1 MRVREPLSR
10 KMWRQLANAF
20 CFSMTMLV
28 LGAMLAPPVHARPV
42 TRDEGL
48 RKMYGQLVIK
58 GFFGRSPRDKSV
70 LQVRDAL
77 EKSLIGGVIFFHKN
91 IRNPKQVK
99 ALTRFFRQA
108 DTPFTPVIA
117 VDEEGGAVER
127 LNRRK
132 GFTYTPG
139 HWRMQQRNDVKKAR
153 DRYDGMATELAK
165 AGFNTNF
172 GPVVDLRLNPS
183 NPIIARKYRSFGSHP
198 LYVARYAS
206 AFIAAHDARGIGT
219 TLKHWPGHGSSASD
233 SHLRFVDVTKQ
244 WKPVEIE
251 PYRRLFRAG
260 FNGMVMTSHLYHKD
274 WGMGQGLPASL
285 SPVAIKT
292 RLRDELGF
300 DGVVI
305 TDDLQMRAITSRRP
319 LDKAIVQALKA
330 GNDMVLIGNV
340 LASSPSNAD
349 YAVNAIEK
357 GVKAGELS
365 FKQLYRSWQ
374 RVMAYKARIRR

>member
-1 MRVREPLSR
+1 
-10 KMWRQLANAF
+10 
-20 CFSMTMLV
+20 
-28 LGAMLAPPVHARPV
+28 
-42 TRDEGL
+42 
-48 RKMYGQLVIK
+48 MYGQLVIK
-58 GFFGRSPRDKSV
+58 GFFGQSPRDTSV
-70 LQVRDAL
+70 RQVRHAL

-91 IRNPKQVK
+91 IRNPKQVE
-99 ALTRFFRQA
+99 ALTQYFRQA
-108 DTPFTPVIA
+108 DTPYTPVIA

-139 HWRMQQRNDVKKAR
+139 HWRMQQRNDLQKAR
-153 DRYDGMATELAK
+153 TRYDGMAAELAK
-165 AGFNTNF
+165 GGLQHQLRAGG
-172 GPVVDLRLNPS
+172 GPQAQPQQSDHRAQAPLVRQPPTIRGALCLRL
-183 NPIIARKYRSFGSHP
+183 YRSSRRPRHWH
-198 LYVARYAS
+198 A
-206 AFIAAHDARGIGT
+206 
-219 TLKHWPGHGSSASD
+219 LKHWPGHGSSASD

-251 PYRRLFRAG
+251 PYRRLFRSG

-319 LDKAIVQALKA
+319 LDTGNRSGAQGRQRHGADRQCAGIVAQQCRLCRQCHR
-330 GNDMVLIGNV
+330 
-340 LASSPSNAD
+340 
-349 YAVNAIEK
+349 K
-357 GVKAGELS
+357 GREV
-365 FKQLYRSWQ
+365 W
-374 RVMAYKARIRR
+374 

>member
-1 MRVREPLSR
+1 MTVIEPWDSKVR
-10 KMWRQLANAF
+10 RQLFKACCVA
-20 CFSMTMLV
+20 MTMLV
-28 LGAMLAPPVHARPV
+28 PATLLAAPAHARPV

-58 GFFGRSPRDKSV
+58 GFFGRSPRDASV
-70 LQVRDAL
+70 RQVRKAL
-77 EKSLIGGVIFFHKN
+77 EQSLIGGVIFFHKN
-91 IRNPKQVK
+91 IRNPKQVE
-99 ALTRFFRQA
+99 ALTRYFRQA
-108 DTPFTPVIA
+108 STPYTPIIA

-139 HWRMQQRNDVKKAR
+139 HWRMQQRFDVQQAR
-153 DRYDGMATELAK
+153 KRYDGMATELAR

-172 GPVVDLRLNPS
+172 GPVVDLRLNPN
-183 NPIIARKYRSFGSHP
+183 NPIIARKYRSFGTHP

-206 AFIAAHDARGIGT
+206 AFIAAHEARAIGT
-219 TLKHWPGHGSSASD
+219 ALKHWPGHGSSASD

-244 WKPVEIE
+244 WQPVEIE
-251 PYRRLFRAG
+251 PYRRLLRSG
-260 FNGMVMTSHLYHKD
+260 FNGMVMSSHLYHKD
-274 WGMGQGLPASL
+274 WGMGEGLPASL

-319 LDKAIVQALKA
+319 LEQAIVQALKA

-340 LASSPSNAD
+340 LASSPGNAD
-349 YAVNAIEK
+349 YAVKAIEQ
-357 GVKAGELS
+357 GVKSGQLN